1 MVTKSFISSRKPPFH
16 FPPAPSVAEVDLR
29 PTKAAEQCK
38 GEMWMLLPPWGKVGK
53 GVFVKNKKL
62 RSTSKIV
69 TIILEKY

>member
-1 MVTKSFISSRKPPFH
+1 
-16 FPPAPSVAEVDLR
+16 
-29 PTKAAEQCK
+29 
-38 GEMWMLLPPWGKVGK
+38 MWMLLPPWGKVGK